1 MYMRRI
7 KLLRMALS
15 TLLGWRRQ
23 GYFIPY
29 RYADQL
35 PVATPSYE
43 ALETLLARHEPQFC
57 QLLSA
62 LDAFAPQLQG
72 FSGTQPPLPRWQQSW
87 FPRLDGAIAYGLTRL
102 QRPRMIIEVGSG
114 HSTRFF
120 AKACQDEGVST
131 ELFCIDPVPRADM
144 ARLEVTLQRAPVQQ
158 ADLALFERLQ
168 AGDLLFIDS
177 SHLLLPGS
185 DVDWLLNRVWPV
197 LAAGV
202 LVHFHD
208 ILLPDDYPE
217 QWRWRG
223 YNEQQGVA
231 LLLSSGAATPL
242 WSSHYAASRMQPQLQ
257 HSFVAGLPMPDEA
270 LETSLW
276 LRKVTPALGAN

>member
-1 MYMRRI
+1 MRRI

-23 GYFIPY
+23 GYFLPY

-35 PVATPSYE
+35 PEATPSYGAIE
-43 ALETLLARHEPQFC
+43 QWLAQHEVQFGQRLAALE
-57 QLLSA
+57 
-62 LDAFAPQLQG
+62 AFAPQLQS
-72 FSGTQPPLPRWQQSW
+72 FNNTQPPLPRWQQSW
-87 FPRLDGAIAYGLTRL
+87 FPRLDGAMAYGLTR
-102 QRPRMIIEVGSG
+102 QVCPHRIVEVGSG

-120 AKACQDEGVST
+120 AQACRDEGLDT
-131 ELFCIDPVPRADM
+131 ELVCIDPAPRADLS
-144 ARLEVTLQRAPVQQ
+144 RLDVTLVRTPVQQ
-158 ADLALFERLQ
+158 ADMALFERLQ
-168 AGDLLFIDS
+168 AGDMLFIDS

-185 DVDWLLNRVWPV
+185 DVDWLLNRVWPR

-208 ILLPDDYPE
+208 VLLPDDYPAH
-217 QWRWRG
+217 WRWRG

-231 LLLSSGAATPL
+231 VLLGSGAAEPL
-242 WSSHYAASRMQPQLQ
+242 WASHYVASRMQSQLQ
-257 HSFVAGLPMPDEA
+257 GSVVARLPIPDEA

-276 LRKVTPALGAN
+276 LRKLTPAIG

>member
-1 MYMRRI
+1 MRRL

-23 GYFIPY
+23 GYFLPY

-35 PVATPSYE
+35 PEVTPSYVAIE
-43 ALETLLARHEPQFC
+43 QLLARHEAQFS
-57 QLLSA
+57 QRLAA
-62 LDAFAPQLQG
+62 LAAFAPQLQD
-72 FSGTQPPLPRWQQSW
+72 FDHTPPPLPRWQQSW

-102 QRPRMIIEVGSG
+102 ERPRLIIEVGSG

-120 AKACQDEGVST
+120 ARACLDEGLDT
-131 ELFCIDPVPRADM
+131 ELLCIDPAPRADIR
-144 ARLEVTLQRAPVQQ
+144 ALNLTLIPKPVQQ
-158 ADLALFERLQ
+158 VDPALFERLQ
-168 AGDLLFIDS
+168 AGDMLFIDS

-185 DVDWLLNRVWPV
+185 DVDWLLNRIWPL

-208 ILLPDDYPE
+208 ILLPDDYPPR
-217 QWRWRG
+217 WHWRG

-231 LLLSSGAATPL
+231 PLLTSGAAEPL
-242 WSSHYAASRMQPQLQ
+242 WASHYVVSRMQAQLQ
-257 HSFVAGLPMPDEA
+257 NSIAGQLPMPDEA

-276 LRKVTPALGAN
+276 LRKTVPAAG

>member
-1 MYMRRI
+1 MRRV
-7 KLLRMALS
+7 KLLKMGLS

-23 GYFIPY
+23 GYFLPY

-35 PVATPSYE
+35 APVSEPYPVLE
-43 ALETLLARHEPQFC
+43 ALLDRYRDDFSRLLL
-57 QLLSA
+57 QLE
-62 LDAFAPQLQG
+62 AFRGELQG
-72 FSGTQPPLPRWQQSW
+72 FCAARPPLPRWEQSW
-87 FPRLDGAIAYGLTRL
+87 FPRLDGAMTYGLTRIA
-102 QRPRMIIEVGSG
+102 RPRMIIEVGSG

-120 AKACQDEGVST
+120 VKACQDEGLNT
-131 ELFCIDPVPRADM
+131 ELICIDPVPRADL
-144 ARLEVTLQRAPVQQ
+144 AQLDVTLQRTPVQQ

-168 AGDLLFIDS
+168 AGDMLFIDS

-185 DVDWLLNRVWPV
+185 DVDWLLNRVWPL

-223 YNEQQGVA
+223 YNEQQAVA
-231 LLLSSGAATPL
+231 VLLSSGAATPL
-242 WSSHYAASRMQPQLQ
+242 WSSHYAACRMQSQLQ
-257 HSFVAGLPMPDEA
+257 HSVVAGLPMPDEA

-276 LRKVTPALGAN
+276 LRKVTPALGAL